1 VTEPR
6 ARSVP
11 LSDQLAPVAALLG
24 TFEGD
29 GSGDYPTIEPFRYRE
44 RVTFRH
50 TGKPF
55 LAYEQRTWHPD
66 TDAPMHAELGYLR
79 VPGPTAEAVAG
90 AGPVADGRGP
100 GVPVAVEFVL
110 VHPTGIVEVEEGT
123 LVDGVLTLAT
133 TTVGRTATAK
143 AVRSLRRTIRFE
155 ADRLAYD
162 LWMAYA
168 DVPDTHHLHAELDR
182 VD

>member
-66 TDAPMHAELGYLR
+66 TGAPMHAELGYLR
-79 VPGPTAEAVAG
+79 VPGSTAEAVAG
-90 AGPVADGRGP
+90 AGS
-100 GVPVAVEFVL
+100 VAVEFVL

-143 AVRSLRRTIRFE
+143 AVRSLRRTIRLE